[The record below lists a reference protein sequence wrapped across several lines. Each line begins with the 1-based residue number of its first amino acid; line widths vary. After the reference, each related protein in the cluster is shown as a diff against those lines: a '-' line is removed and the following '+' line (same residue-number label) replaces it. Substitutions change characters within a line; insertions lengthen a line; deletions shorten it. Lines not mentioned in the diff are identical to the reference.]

1 MRAFLG
7 CSEQGLLF
15 TQRAGLLTAV
25 APLVAEHRLRVR
37 GLQQSQ
43 RVCSAAVVHGL

>member
-1 MRAFLG
+1 MHAFPS

-15 TQRAGLLTAV
+15 TQRAGLLTAM
-25 APLVAEHRLRVR
+25 APLVAEHRLRVHE
-37 GLQQSQ
+37 LQQSQ